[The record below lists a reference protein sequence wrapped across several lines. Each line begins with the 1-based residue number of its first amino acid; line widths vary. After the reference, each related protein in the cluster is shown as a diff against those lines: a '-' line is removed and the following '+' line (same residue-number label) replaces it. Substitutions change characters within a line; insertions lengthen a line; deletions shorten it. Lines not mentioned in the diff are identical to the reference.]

1 MIKKLFTFLAV
12 LVLLSTSAFAAE
24 NYKYVKARHILV
36 NSEAEAIQIK
46 KAIDDGGSFTY
57 YAQKYSLCPSGKN
70 GGDLGYFRKGQM
82 VKPFEDAAFELSVGQ
97 VSEPIKTEF
106 GWHLIEVDDK
116 R

>member
-70 GGDLGYFRKGQM
+70 GGDLGYFGKGQM

>member
-46 KAIDDGGSFTY
+46 KAIDEGGSFTY

-70 GGDLGYFRKGQM
+70 GGDLGYFGKGQM

>member
-1 MIKKLFTFLAV
+1 MIKKIFSTLAI
-12 LVLLSTSAFAAE
+12 LILLTTTAFAE
-24 NYKYVKARHILV
+24 ESYNYVKARHILV

-70 GGDLGYFRKGQM
+70 GGDLGYFGRGQM
-82 VKPFEDAAFELSVGQ
+82 VRPFEDAAFNLPVGQ
-97 VSEPIKTEF
+97 VSEPVKTEF

-116 R
+116 K